1 MKDRLRGCVSSDG
14 NLGDILGL
22 VLFSAQHRF
31 WLWKKKVPCPE
42 GSQERIGSGWPGE
55 GLRGAFRQFGA

>member
-1 MKDRLRGCVSSDG
+1 MSSDG

-31 WLWKKKVPCPE
+31 QHWLWKEKIPCPE
-42 GSQERIGSGWPGE
+42 GKPGKNRKWVARRE
-55 GLRGAFRQFGA
+55 GLLGAFIQFGA

>member
-1 MKDRLRGCVSSDG
+1 MCFLPPAFYEAPLVHLPQASRACGVQTEGHRRGLTEGACVSSDG

-31 WLWKKKVPCPE
+31 QHWL
-42 GSQERIGSGWPGE
+42 
-55 GLRGAFRQFGA
+55 